1 MWEIRALR
9 PGQLHQ
15 TLEIQLPTTEVL
27 MEIELIMREV
37 RTSFPREPPRAEPR
51 FFCLPCRD
59 SLSFPLPREQTLRSA
74 SASCVSCFSFSL
86 ILFFSVEKLNK
97 NNDITVRRGRR

>member
-37 RTSFPREPPRAEPR
+37 RTSFLREPPRAEPR

-59 SLSFPLPREQTLRSA
+59 SLSFSSLGSRRCAPFGQLRKLLLFLSH
-74 SASCVSCFSFSL
+74 SL
-86 ILFFSVEKLNK
+86 FLCRK
-97 NNDITVRRGRR
+97 T